1 MLQRTRTPWKS
12 ILTCVPL
19 WATMISH
26 AGQSW
31 GFLTFIT
38 EVPTYMSSVLQ
49 FDIKKVSE
57 VCKRRSCPA
66 RGLCSF
72 VS

>member
-1 MLQRTRTPWKS
+1 ML
-12 ILTCVPL
+12 
-19 WATMISH
+19 AH

-38 EVPTYMSSVLQ
+38 EVPSYMTFVLK

-57 VCKRRSCPA
+57 RLA
-66 RGLCSF
+66 GG
-72 VS
+72 